1 MLGLR
6 TVLDGIIST
15 AKHLAVDAT
24 FYGPFARHVWLAVSA
39 LETLP
44 RVALLALR
52 TSEAQIMVAVAITL
66 GVALY
71 LALRPSRTREGGIGH
86 ACLSL

>member
-1 MLGLR
+1 
-6 TVLDGIIST
+6 V
-15 AKHLAVDAT
+15 T
-24 FYGPFARHVWLAVSA
+24 FYEPLARQVWTAVSA
-39 LETLP
+39 LGALP
-44 RVALLALR
+44 RAALVTLR
-52 TSEAQIMVAVAITL
+52 TTEAQLMVAVAITL